1 MACVEHGTP
10 SNDPMISQICATA
23 ENDVLATTIT
33 VAGGPIVNVLLAY
46 SKLIVL
52 QEKRIHVFQFPNLCE
67 LIRTEEVRCNP
78 TGLATIG
85 CDFNALNNQATLLAT
100 GSTKGTVIRIFDKN
114 SVVTR
119 CLMEFRRGADP
130 CTLHCLQFSPCS
142 SFLAVTSDKGTIH
155 IFTLRD
161 SDDARRGLLHKVEL
175 TKGERRSSV
184 QISLEPR
191 VLACGFI
198 KGDFTRK
205 RSMSFHD
212 EDYTPQYYDLDTAPG
227 DQDMEYER
235 QVDGKENRVRR
246 NQGAFL
252 SDDSTNVI
260 HRRSQTFY
268 EDMQL
273 ATNLNDRR
281 AYVQRKCSSD
291 EKRRKISHES
301 CNSVASTANALP
313 VTNTFSEAV
322 NSITGENSL
331 SLVKLGKLVRQ
342 FEMNLENKELLA
354 TKMKEVNAINLQQ
367 VKSMQNAIDSMRP
380 SSDSV
385 VRTLAGIIEEQSNI
399 IAGLSLT
406 VDVILSN
413 QQEHGKQLRKASYHI
428 AKGNEFTL
436 PAGHVFERKNFT
448 KSWKFNGFP
457 PFKNANMVE
466 LFENWTQ
473 PSRAHKNDHFLLMM
487 DFYRFYFL
495 HVSEAKISSLY

>member
-1 MACVEHGTP
+1 
-10 SNDPMISQICATA
+10 
-23 ENDVLATTIT
+23 
-33 VAGGPIVNVLLAY
+33 
-46 SKLIVL
+46 
-52 QEKRIHVFQFPNLCE
+52 
-67 LIRTEEVRCNP
+67 
-78 TGLATIG
+78 
-85 CDFNALNNQATLLAT
+85 
-100 GSTKGTVIRIFDKN
+100 
-114 SVVTR
+114 
-119 CLMEFRRGADP
+119 
-130 CTLHCLQFSPCS
+130 
-142 SFLAVTSDKGTIH
+142 
-155 IFTLRD
+155 
-161 SDDARRGLLHKVEL
+161 
-175 TKGERRSSV
+175 
-184 QISLEPR
+184 
-191 VLACGFI
+191 
-198 KGDFTRK
+198 
-205 RSMSFHD
+205 MSFHD

-260 HRRSQTFY
+260 HRRK
-268 EDMQL
+268 DMQL

-385 VRTLAGIIEEQSNI
+385 VRTLAGIIKEQNNI

-406 VDVILSN
+406 D
-413 QQEHGKQLRKASYHI
+413 
-428 AKGNEFTL
+428 L
-436 PAGHVFERKNFT
+436 PESLVTFLINFVLD
-448 KSWKFNGFP
+448 GVGLY
-457 PFKNANMVE
+457 AE
-466 LFENWTQ
+466 E
-473 PSRAHKNDHFLLMM
+473 LLMSASECARQSN
-487 DFYRFYFL
+487 RFWLGLGNDDEARTKMFDRL
-495 HVSEAKISSLY
+495 SEARMKLCGLARVAIGRALGDLRAYHFDAEKEMLSPPSKKRFCPATTQDSLAHEHTNEPEHEQDEDIESLKSI